1 MDSKKLDVDDWSF
14 VNTQIFIQIML
25 EEARKEQGSSSR
37 KKRVFNDL
45 QWRAIY
51 NELLVRTGRT
61 GYTPTK
67 VHQKFVRLKQEY
79 RIFDDLVK
87 NTGCGC
93 GWDIA
98 SQTVAASETVWQ
110 TYVQGHPGAAKYR
123 QKGFDHY
130 DQLQELLES
139 SLANGALGQ
148 PSSLKPPTSEER
160 VAMYEVGKPIKRE
173 DSVSM
178 GKRKS
183 DGSGGTSSKSMRFEK
198 KEAAYE
204 KTAFANQMWG
214 EYYGLLADSRRAQE
228 ACSIPNCL
236 ALLEEIKPTI
246 GTQQYLKAYNKLL
259 SEESQHKGFVSITP
273 ETRVDW
279 ANDL

>member
-1 MDSKKLDVDDWSF
+1 MDRKKLDLDDWSF

-25 EEARKEQGSSSR
+25 EEARKEQGCNSR
-37 KKRVFNDL
+37 KRRVFNDL
-45 QWRAIY
+45 QWRSIY
-51 NELLVRTGRT
+51 YELLVRTGKT

-67 VHQKFVRLKQEY
+67 VQQKFTRLKQEY

-87 NTGCGC
+87 NTGCG
-93 GWDIA
+93 WDIA
-98 SQTVAASETVWQ
+98 SQTVTASETVWQ
-110 TYVQGHPGAAKYR
+110 TYVQGHPGAGKYR
-123 QKGFDHY
+123 QKGLDHY
-130 DQLQELLES
+130 DQLQELLET

-148 PSSLKPPTSEER
+148 PSSLKPPTSEEE

-204 KTAFANQMWG
+204 KSAFANQMKG

-228 ACSIPNCL
+228 ECSIPNCL
-236 ALLEEIKPTI
+236 ALLEEIEPII

-259 SEESQHKGFVSITP
+259 SEESQRRGFVRIKP
-273 ETRVDW
+273 ERRVDW